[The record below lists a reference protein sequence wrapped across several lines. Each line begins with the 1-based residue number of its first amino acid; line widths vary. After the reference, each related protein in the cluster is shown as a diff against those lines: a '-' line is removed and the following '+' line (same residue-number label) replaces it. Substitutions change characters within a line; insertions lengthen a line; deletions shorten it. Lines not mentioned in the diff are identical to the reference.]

1 MTNYH
6 DPTPRRPPPRL
17 RKPRFKRPLIVLTYR
32 ADRLTDIHSSA
43 PAVQFVR
50 IDLTAPVSPDVEAA
64 DFPIPCTARQLS
76 IPLLGQLPPE
86 LHLAAQRAFRCS

>member
-6 DPTPRRPPPRL
+6 DPTPRRHPGSL
-17 RKPRFKRPLIVLTYR
+17 RRPRFKRPLIVLTYR
-32 ADRLTDIHSSA
+32 EDRLTAIHSST

-50 IDLTAPVSPDVEAA
+50 LDLTAPVNPDAEAA
-64 DFPIPCTARQLS
+64 DFPIPCAARQLS
-76 IPLLGQLPPE
+76 IPLLAQLPPE